1 MSVVPGEIY
10 VADIFEGGTR
20 PVIIVSREQLN
31 RGGLYL
37 SVPIT
42 ASRVPERRRYAN
54 YVFLPAGAGGLRED
68 SVAVTHLVQPVRESA
83 LQVRWGKLP
92 DAAMAQVLLGIAWSI
107 DLVK

>member
-1 MSVVPGEIY
+1 MSAVPGEIY
-10 VADIFEGGTR
+10 LADIFEGGTR

-37 SVPIT
+37 SVPVT
-42 ASRVPERRRYAN
+42 SSRVQERRRYAN
-54 YVFLPAGAGGLRED
+54 YVFLPAGSGGLRED

-83 LQVRWGKLP
+83 LQSKWGRLT
-92 DAAMAQVLLGIAWSI
+92 DGALSQVLLSIAWSI